1 MTPLPPGPL
10 AGIRVVDLTRV
21 LAGSLCTRQ
30 LADLGADVIR
40 VGDPSGTEVMHG
52 ASAANVARNKRSI
65 LVDLRRPAGRD
76 VFLRLCE
83 SADVVVENFR
93 PEVKHRLRVDPESVW
108 AVNDRVVYGSISG
121 FGQNGPYAD
130 RPGVD
135 LVAQA
140 LSGLMSITGAPGSG
154 PWPAGTALS
163 DIAAGSFLTQG
174 ILAALIAR
182 ERTGRG
188 QHVCSSV
195 LEAAVSFMDPYAS
208 RYLMEGQVSA
218 QAGGNPTNLPMGT
231 FRTKDGWVTL
241 AAQFAWE
248 SFAAA
253 LGSKAIADD
262 PRFATAASRAANWPA
277 LRELLAETLAGA
289 TTGYWVETLVG
300 AKVPV
305 SAVNG
310 VDGMLA
316 DPQVRHLRMAERLD
330 WGEGEYWGIRHAVT
344 LSETPASIRRP
355 PPEPGADTD
364 DILREYGFDA
374 PEIERLRAERIVG

>member
-1 MTPLPPGPL
+1 
-10 AGIRVVDLTRV
+10 
-21 LAGSLCTRQ
+21 LCTRQ
-30 LADLGADVIR
+30 LADLGADVVRI
-40 VGDPSGTEVMHG
+40 GDPAGADVMHG

-65 LVDLRRPAGRD
+65 LVDLRRSEGRD
-76 VFLRLCE
+76 VFLRMCE

-93 PEVKHRLRVDPESVW
+93 PEVKYRLRVDPESVW

-121 FGQNGPYAD
+121 FGQDGPYAD

-140 LSGLMSITGAPGSG
+140 LSGLMSITGGPGSG

-182 ERTGRG
+182 GRTGRG

-208 RYLMEGQVSA
+208 RYLMEGQLPA
-218 QAGGNPTNLPMGT
+218 QTGGNPTNLPTGT
-231 FRTKDGWVTL
+231 FRTRDGWVTL

-248 SFAAA
+248 SFTAA
-253 LGSKAIADD
+253 LGNPVIAND
-262 PRFATAASRAANWPA
+262 PRFATAASRAVNWPA
-277 LRELLAETLAGA
+277 LRELMAQTLAGE
-289 TTGYWVETLVG
+289 TTEHWVEVLV
-300 AKVPV
+300 AAEVPV
-305 SAVNG
+305 AAVNG
-310 VDGMLA
+310 VDGMLN
-316 DPQVRHLRMAERLD
+316 DPQVRHLRLAERLD
-330 WGEGEYWGIRHAVT
+330 WGEGEYWGIRHPVS
-344 LSETPASIRRP
+344 LSETPVTIRRP

-364 DILREYGFDA
+364 DILRECVYGA
-374 PEIERLRAERIVG
+374 TEIERMRAEGIVG